1 MTIETYLQELAQLNT
16 PPKHAQFAT
25 LSDLSNDELETFI
38 RWWPTVAPERRRM
51 MMDWLV
57 TVAEDNADLD
67 FNAIFKRCM
76 GDLDPQ
82 VREKALTG
90 LWEYDDRSLVG
101 PLMRLLR
108 TDEDERVR
116 AAAAMALGK
125 FSLMAETGNLLA
137 RDGERVKDL
146 LLSIVNNE
154 QEGIEVRRRALE
166 AAACYNT
173 ERIKDLIRWAY
184 RSDNPKLRLS
194 ALYAMGRSCDPAWL
208 TTLVTETNSKDPD
221 MRYEAANAFAEI
233 GEEDSVPFLIP
244 LLQDEDSQVQLA
256 AVRALG
262 AIGGPAAERTL
273 RRCLRHE
280 DETIQDA
287 AKDALEQME
296 AESDPLAF
304 KFLHRPL

>member
-1 MTIETYLQELAQLNT
+1 MTIETYLHELSQLNA
-16 PPKHAQFAT
+16 PPKHTQLAN
-25 LSDLSNDELETFI
+25 LSDLSNDELETFT
-38 RWWPTVAPERRRM
+38 RWWPTVTLERRRLM
-51 MMDWLV
+51 MEWLV

-67 FNAIFKRCM
+67 FNAVFKRCM
-76 GDLDPQ
+76 EDQDPQ

-90 LWEYDDRSLVG
+90 LWEYNDRSLVG

-108 TDEDERVR
+108 TDPDERVR

-125 FSLMAETGNLLA
+125 FSAMAETGNLLA
-137 RDGERVKDL
+137 RDGERIKDL
-146 LLSIVNNE
+146 LLATVDNE
-154 QEGIEVRRRALE
+154 QENIEVRRRSLE

-173 ERIKDLIRWAY
+173 ERIKNLILWAY
-184 RSDNPKLRLS
+184 RSNDPKLRLS
-194 ALYAMGRSCDPAWL
+194 ALYAMGRSCDPEWL
-208 TTLVTETNSKDPD
+208 TTLVTETNSKDPA

-244 LLQDEDSQVQLA
+244 LLQDEDSNVQVA

-273 RRCLRHE
+273 RRCLKDE
-280 DETIQDA
+280 DEGIQDA
-287 AKDALEQME
+287 ARDALEQME
-296 AESDPLAF
+296 AENDPLAF